1 MNFGALRRRCPASFL
16 FLVLLAPIPLWAQA
30 PDALMATPVALDN
43 PALTAVTERM
53 QQSPVI
59 RARFE
64 QEKIIKAL
72 RRPLRSSG
80 RFLFARDHGLHWHT
94 LQPFDSQ
101 LVITGKGMLQKENG
115 ETTLDINVEERPVVH
130 SFTKVFLALFA
141 GNKETL
147 GKTFDLYMIQEGDHW
162 WLGLKP
168 KQRLLKKV
176 MDHIKLK
183 GSAHLEEIHF
193 VETGGN
199 ETVMKLSA
207 ITVDPPKLTEEE
219 AALLQVSG
227 G

>member
-1 MNFGALRRRCPASFL
+1 M
-16 FLVLLAPIPLWAQA
+16 Q
-30 PDALMATPVALDN
+30 TPVALDD
-43 PALTAVTERM
+43 PALTIVTERM

-64 QEKIIKAL
+64 QEKTIKAL

-94 LQPFDSQ
+94 LQPFDSR
-101 LVITGKGMLQKENG
+101 LVITGKGMVQKENG
-115 ETTLDINVEERPVVH
+115 KITLDINVEERPVVH

-141 GNKETL
+141 GNKDTL
-147 GKTFDLYMIQEGDHW
+147 GKNFDLYMVQEGDQW

-183 GSAHLEEIHF
+183 GGTHLEEIHF

-207 ITVDPPKLTEEE
+207 ITVDPPRLTAEE